1 MATLLRPAAACQ
13 GAGLHTI
20 KRHVHQASACG
31 APDLF
36 EPPLHMTT
44 SSATISAATRHS
56 ILLLSFATFSS
67 MAAQRICDAML
78 PELSRVFSV
87 SLAQAAQVVSVF
99 AVVYGLAQLFYGP
112 LGDRLGKFRIV
123 TFATLA
129 CSVGSI
135 MAVFAATLDLL
146 VLARVLVALGA
157 AAIIPLSMAWVG
169 DAVAHDHLQ
178 ETLAR
183 VGLGTTLGI
192 VGGQL
197 VGGLLTDTLGWRWAF
212 GFMTLLFG
220 VVGSLLYADWRRQPA
235 VPVVAASAP
244 SLVRPGFVAQALII
258 ITGSWSRIVLLVAF
272 VEGAA
277 GFGVL
282 AIWAS
287 HLHQV
292 LGLSLAAAGAIV
304 ALFGLGGMLYMAV
317 ARHLIHRF
325 GQQGLAVLGVCLV
338 GLSALVLGFTPY
350 WLFTV
355 PASLLA
361 GFGFFMFHNT
371 MQVNA
376 TQMAPGARGTAVS
389 LFASALFL
397 GQSVGVLLAASLVDR
412 IGSGAVIALGGGVLT
427 AAGLF
432 FAQALRRRGDLI
444 RLEKR

>member
-1 MATLLRPAAACQ
+1 MTTGPATL
-13 GAGLHTI
+13 
-20 KRHVHQASACG
+20 
-31 APDLF
+31 
-36 EPPLHMTT
+36 
-44 SSATISAATRHS
+44 SAATRRS
-56 ILLLSFATFSS
+56 ILLLSFATFAS

-123 TFATLA
+123 TLATLA

-135 MAVFAATLDLL
+135 VAVFATSLDLL
-146 VLARVLVALGA
+146 LLARVMVALGA
-157 AAIIPLSMAWVG
+157 AAIIPLSLAWIG
-169 DAVAHDHLQ
+169 DAVAYDQLQ

-192 VGGQL
+192 GGGQL

-235 VPVVAASAP
+235 APVATSGAQPV
-244 SLVRPGFVAQALII
+244 VRPGFVAQALLI

-282 AIWAS
+282 AMWAS
-287 HLHQV
+287 HLHRV
-292 LGLSLAAAGAIV
+292 LGLSLSAAGAIV
-304 ALFGLGGMLYMAV
+304 ALFGLGGMLYMAL
-317 ARHLIHRF
+317 ARHLIRRF
-325 GQQGLAVLGVCLV
+325 GERGLAVLGVCMM
-338 GLSALVLGFTPY
+338 GMSALVLGFTPY
-350 WLFTV
+350 WLFTI

-371 MQVNA
+371 MQANA

-397 GQSVGVLLAASLVDR
+397 GQSAGVLLAASLIER
-412 IGSGAVIALGGGVLT
+412 IGSGAVIALGGGVLA

-432 FAQALRRRGDLI
+432 FAQALRRRDDLM
-444 RLEKR
+444 RLCNTH